1 MGLYGAGWRTQPL
14 SAEAQALYAAAIA
27 EIKTPGAILV
37 EDPFLGTDFSNLA
50 SGEEFDLRGMESMPH
65 DVENFLRRM
74 GSSAKATSLAGLAA
88 LLEVNPF
95 SPEGP
100 LGTHLVQPILKKSL
114 ENPALPPD
122 LSEFLAAR
130 VAYLKTFNSVM
141 AQHKLDVLIFPQ
153 MSAQI
158 PGIFGED
165 YPATTVSEINIAGLP
180 GVTIPAGKFANG
192 APFALILVG
201 AMWSEAE
208 LLDLAYDYEQSSA
221 HRIVP
226 VLEETVYAGA
236 LTEGQ

>member
-1 MGLYGAGWRTQPL
+1 M
-14 SAEAQALYAAAIA
+14 SAIA
-27 EIKTPGAILV
+27 EVKARGAILV
-37 EDPFLGTDFSNLA
+37 DDPFLGTDFSSLA
-50 SGEEFDLRGMESMPH
+50 SGEEFDMRGMESMPH
-65 DVENFLRRM
+65 DFENFLRRM
-74 GSSAKATSLAGLAA
+74 SPSAKATSLVGLAA

-100 LGTHLVQPILKKSL
+100 LGMHLVQPVLKKSL

-153 MSAQI
+153 MAAQL
-158 PGIFGED
+158 PGIFGKEE

-180 GVTIPAGKFANG
+180 GVTVPAGKFANG

-201 AMWSEAE
+201 RMWSEAE
-208 LLDLAYDYEQSSA
+208 LLGYAYDYEQSSP
-221 HRIVP
+221 HRILP

-236 LTEGQ
+236 PI